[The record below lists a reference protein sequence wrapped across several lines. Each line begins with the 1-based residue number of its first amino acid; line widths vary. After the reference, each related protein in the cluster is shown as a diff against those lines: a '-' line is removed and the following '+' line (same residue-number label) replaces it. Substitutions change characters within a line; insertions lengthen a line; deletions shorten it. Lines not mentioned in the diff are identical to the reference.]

1 MAAVETQMVGD
12 RISKRNFEKLA
23 QFIYDYSGIK
33 MPSTKLTML
42 EGRLRR
48 RLRATNHATF
58 DGYCDFLFHEDGL
71 EQETVYL
78 IDAVTTNKTDFFREA
93 RHFEYMQ
100 QVALPA
106 LAGNG
111 VRTIRT
117 WSSACSTGAEPY
129 TMAMVLEEFTAD
141 RRDLNYS
148 ILATDLST
156 DVLATARRGIYADDM
171 IHPVPRDLQRKYVMV
186 AKKADRREVRIS
198 AALRSRVGFARMNL
212 MDESYPVGEAH
223 DLLPKRADLLRQADP
238 ICRAEAAVR
247 AASAGRLHVHRPLRI
262 HYRHRSAPEAG
273 FQYRVPAHLGKTAY
287 GQENP
292 GSRHRRF
299 RQRAPDTRS
308 RAAGGS

>member
-1 MAAVETQMVGD
+1 MSMAAVEAPMVGD

-23 QFIYDYSGIK
+23 RFIYDYSGIK
-33 MPSTKLTML
+33 MPPTKLTML

-48 RLRATNHATF
+48 RLRATQHATF
-58 DGYCDFLFHEDGL
+58 DDYCDFLFHDDGL

-106 LAGNG
+106 LVSSG

-129 TMAMVLEEFTAD
+129 TMAMVLEEFVAD

-156 DVLATARRGIYADDM
+156 DVLATARRGIYAEDM
-171 IHPVPRDLQRKYVMV
+171 VHPVPRELQRKYVMV
-186 AKKADRREVRIS
+186 AKQQNRREVRIS
-198 AALRSRVGFARMNL
+198 AELRSRVGFARMNL
-212 MDESYPVGEAH
+212 MDENYPVGEGMHMIFCRNVLIYFDKPTQSGVLKRLCAR
-223 DLLPKRADLLRQADP
+223 LLPGGYMFIGHSESITGIDL
-238 ICRAEAAVR
+238 
-247 AASAGRLHVHRPLRI
+247 PLKQVSNTVFQRI
-262 HYRHRSAPEAG
+262 
-273 FQYRVPAHLGKTAY
+273 
-287 GQENP
+287 
-292 GSRHRRF
+292 
-299 RQRAPDTRS
+299 
-308 RAAGGS
+308 

>member
-1 MAAVETQMVGD
+1 MSMAAVETQMVGD

-23 QFIYDYSGIK
+23 RFIYDYSGIK
-33 MPSTKLTML
+33 MPPTKLTML

-48 RLRATNHATF
+48 RLRATQHATF
-58 DGYCDFLFHEDGL
+58 DDYCDFLFHDDGL

-106 LAGNG
+106 LVSSG

-129 TMAMVLEEFTAD
+129 TMAMVLEEFVAD

-156 DVLATARRGIYADDM
+156 DVLATARRGIYTEDM
-171 IHPVPRDLQRKYVMV
+171 VHPVPRELQRKYVMV
-186 AKKADRREVRIS
+186 AKQPNRREVRIS
-198 AALRSRVGFARMNL
+198 ADLRSRVGFARMNL
-212 MDESYPVGEAH
+212 MDESYPVGEGMHMIFCRNVLIYFDKPTQSGVLKRLCAR
-223 DLLPKRADLLRQADP
+223 LLPGGYMFIGHSESISGIDL
-238 ICRAEAAVR
+238 
-247 AASAGRLHVHRPLRI
+247 PLKQVSNTVFQRI
-262 HYRHRSAPEAG
+262 
-273 FQYRVPAHLGKTAY
+273 
-287 GQENP
+287 
-292 GSRHRRF
+292 
-299 RQRAPDTRS
+299 
-308 RAAGGS
+308 